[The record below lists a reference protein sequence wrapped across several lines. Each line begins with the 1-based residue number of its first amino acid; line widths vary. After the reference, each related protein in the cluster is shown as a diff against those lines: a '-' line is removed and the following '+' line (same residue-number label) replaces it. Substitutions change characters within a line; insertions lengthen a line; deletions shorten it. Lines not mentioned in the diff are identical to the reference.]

1 MGSGY
6 VLVTGATSGI
16 GEALARIL
24 LTAGVPVVA
33 CGRNRKQLDSIIKFG
48 KGIAIPYLY
57 DLMDTGCLERHFA
70 TFLQAHNVEIRG
82 FVHCA
87 GVYPIVPIRMMSD
100 ADAHKVMDV
109 NLFSAMALL
118 SAMMK
123 KRVNHGM
130 LESVVMVS
138 STSSIR
144 GTQGMT
150 AYCASKAAIE
160 GFVRAAAVEL
170 APHVRINA
178 VRPGAIPTEG
188 GRALSEGAQDMLTH
202 PRDYGYLLG
211 NGSIDD
217 VVSMIR
223 YLLSDQARWITGQ
236 CFTVDGGLSAH

>member
-1 MGSGY
+1 
-6 VLVTGATSGI
+6 
-16 GEALARIL
+16 
-24 LTAGVPVVA
+24 
-33 CGRNRKQLDSIIKFG
+33 
-48 KGIAIPYLY
+48 
-57 DLMDTGCLERHFA
+57 
-70 TFLQAHNVEIRG
+70 
-82 FVHCA
+82 
-87 GVYPIVPIRMMSD
+87 
-100 ADAHKVMDV
+100 
-109 NLFSAMALL
+109 
-118 SAMMK
+118 
-123 KRVNHGM
+123 
-130 LESVVMVS
+130 
-138 STSSIR
+138 
-144 GTQGMT
+144 MT